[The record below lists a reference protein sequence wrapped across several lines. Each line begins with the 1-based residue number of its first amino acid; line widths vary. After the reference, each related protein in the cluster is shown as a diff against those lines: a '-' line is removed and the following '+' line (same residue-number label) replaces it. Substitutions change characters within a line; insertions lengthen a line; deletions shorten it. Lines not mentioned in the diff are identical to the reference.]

1 MTPARV
7 DLLVLTG
14 LQATRGRRGAVLAQT
29 GERVY
34 AGNSV
39 DLSHAIMDRGMLH
52 SDGTSH
58 LPNVRIRGR
67 LCRTNQA
74 SNTAFRG
81 FGGPQGM
88 LVADTWLA
96 HLGHELGL
104 PFEAMQERNMYRE
117 GQRTHFGQALE
128 HNRLGKCWAAAK
140 RLSAWGER
148 RAATDAFNAQSRHA
162 ATVRRAALVLPKA
175 RELDCRW

>member
-1 MTPARV
+1 MH
-7 DLLVLTG
+7 
-14 LQATRGRRGAVLAQT
+14 
-29 GERVY
+29 

-52 SDGTSH
+52 CDGTSH
-58 LPNVRIRGR
+58 VPALRVRGR

-104 PFEAMQERNMYRE
+104 SFEAMQERNMYGE
-117 GQRTHFGQALE
+117 GQKTHFGQVLD
-128 HNRLGKCWAAAK
+128 HNRLSRCWDAAK
-140 RLSAWGER
+140 RLSEWEQR
-148 RAATDAFNAQSRHA
+148 RAATDAFNAQSRCVARHA
-162 ATVRRAALVLPKA
+162 HLHARA
-175 RELDCRW
+175 REKMP